1 MRPTETRPPYALL
14 VEFDGGVARAALTA
28 GAGMRLKV
36 VDSFDAAARE
46 IGSHRPDVIV
56 VAFDDPSP
64 RAIVDFK
71 EFRHSTFP
79 PTLVLSRPIGERR
92 VTELIKAGA
101 AGYLFTDEVFRLP
114 NAVREL
120 LRGGIPMSPPV
131 SQLVLG
137 RARRSSSQM
146 AAVRPEKIRTA
157 DVVTGRQR
165 EILTLLANGHS
176 YDDIGTALGLSV
188 NTVRTHVRMLYDRLG
203 VSTKVEAVVVAM
215 ELGLLPRAP

>member
-1 MRPTETRPPYALL
+1 VRPAETRLPYTLL
-14 VEFDGGVARAALTA
+14 VEFDGGVARAALAA
-28 GAGMRLKV
+28 GAGIRLKT
-36 VDSFDAAARE
+36 VDSFETARRELAAQ
-46 IGSHRPDVIV
+46 RPDVLV
-56 VAFDDPSP
+56 VAFDDPTP
-64 RAIVDFK
+64 RAVVDFK
-71 EFRHSTFP
+71 EFRHSGFP
-79 PTLVLSRPIGERR
+79 PTLVISRAIGDRR

-101 AGYLFTDEVFRLP
+101 AGYLFHNEAFRLP

-146 AAVRPEKIRTA
+146 AAVRPAKIA
-157 DVVTGRQR
+157 PNDLVTDRQR

-188 NTVRTHVRMLYDRLG
+188 NTVRTHVRMLYERLG

>member
-1 MRPTETRPPYALL
+1 VRPAETRLPHALL
-14 VEFDGGVARAALTA
+14 VEFDGGVARAALAA
-28 GAGMRLKV
+28 GAAIRIKA
-36 VDSFDAAARE
+36 VDSFDAASRE
-46 IGSHRPDVIV
+46 LAAQRPDVIV
-56 VAFDDPSP
+56 VAFDDPTP

-71 EFRHSTFP
+71 GFRHTGHP
-79 PTLVLSRPIGERR
+79 PALVISRAIGERS

-101 AGYLFTDEVFRLP
+101 AGYLFQDEASRLP
-114 NAVREL
+114 NAIREL

-146 AAVRPEKIRTA
+146 AAVRPAKITPA
-157 DVVTGRQR
+157 HLVTDRQR

-188 NTVRTHVRMLYDRLG
+188 NTVRTHVRMLYERLG

-215 ELGLLPRAP
+215 ELGLLPRAQ